1 MPANRFSLEPLAV
14 PRVHTPNR
22 LICTPIP
29 VPDSLPIL
37 RNLYAAEPDAMT
49 GMAPVVWDRAEAC
62 SILDRWGNRWL
73 DFTSGVLAANAGH
86 NRPEVIEAVQ
96 KQAEKL
102 LFAYAHP
109 TEIRARLASR
119 LVEITP
125 KGLDRVFFFS
135 GGSEAVECAIKLA
148 RIHGRAAGGD
158 RKIRIVSF
166 DNAFHGRT
174 LGSQLAGG
182 IPAMK
187 EWIGQATGYRPQ
199 AAGPEQAT
207 GHRPQATGSSFG
219 DLHRKASPDAGDDRP
234 AKSEACSLQPEA
246 CSLESSFLQVPFPD
260 GYVCRDISFD
270 LFERSLAEQG
280 VEPDDV
286 AAVLMESFQ
295 GGDANFAP
303 AEYVQRLAAWCRE
316 HDALLIC
323 DEIQSGFG
331 RTGKLFGFEHYGIVP
346 DLACFAKGLSG
357 ALPLAAVM
365 GRADLMAGFPPRSFT
380 TTYGANPVCCAGA
393 LANIDI
399 IISED
404 LPARAERMGRVLHDE
419 LQRMARAHSGIV
431 GFVHGRGLV
440 AAVHIVRPGTV
451 EPDPDAAFRI
461 VESCV
466 RQGLMLFAPVGQGAA
481 SIKICP
487 PLIIEEDA
495 LREGVGVLGEM
506 MNDE

>member
-1 MPANRFSLEPLAV
+1 MPANRFSLDPVAV
-14 PRVHTPNR
+14 PHVQTPHR
-22 LICTPIP
+22 RICTPIP
-29 VPDSLPIL
+29 VPESLPIL
-37 RNLYAAEPDAMT
+37 RNLYACEPDAMT
-49 GMAPVVWDRAEAC
+49 GMAPVIWDRAEGC
-62 SILDRWGNRWL
+62 SIFDRWGNRWL
-73 DFTSGVLAANAGH
+73 DFTSGVLATNAGH
-86 NRPEVIEAVQ
+86 GRPEVIEAIR

-158 RKIRIVSF
+158 RKLRIVSF
-166 DNAFHGRT
+166 HNAFHGRT

-182 IPAMK
+182 IPAMLD
-187 EWIGQATGYRPQ
+187 G
-199 AAGPEQAT
+199 
-207 GHRPQATGSSFG
+207 FG
-219 DLHRKASPDAGDDRP
+219 LWALGFGLPGISGLTPKAQCPKP
-234 AKSEACSLQPEA
+234 
-246 CSLESSFLQVPFPD
+246 FYVQVPFPD
-260 GYVCRDISFD
+260 GYACENTSFD
-270 LFERSLAEQG
+270 LFQDSLAEQG
-280 VEPDDV
+280 VAPDDV

-316 HDALLIC
+316 HDAVLIC
-323 DEIQSGFG
+323 DEIQAGFG
-331 RTGKLFGFEHYGIVP
+331 RTGRLFGFEHYGIVP

-399 IISED
+399 IISEN
-404 LPARAERMGRVLHDE
+404 LPARAERTGRVLHDE
-419 LQRMARAHSGIV
+419 LQRLANSHADIV

-440 AAVHIVRPGTV
+440 AAVHVVRPGTR
-451 EPDPDAAFRI
+451 EPDPERAFRI

-466 RQGLMLFAPVGQGAA
+466 RQGLMLFAPVGRGAA

-495 LREGVGVLGEM
+495 LREGLGVLE
-506 MNDE
+506 EEVKKSRR